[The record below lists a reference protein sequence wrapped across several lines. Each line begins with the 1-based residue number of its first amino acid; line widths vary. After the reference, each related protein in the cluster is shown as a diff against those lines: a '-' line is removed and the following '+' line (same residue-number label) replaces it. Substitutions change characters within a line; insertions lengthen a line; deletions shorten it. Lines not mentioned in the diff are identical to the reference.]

1 MKERETRIEKNIRI
15 LLKDDDNNYPGTII
29 NFSKSGMAIKTSHL
43 FPTYKVI
50 GVCVKIGQKVLP
62 IKGSVRWV
70 NETPSP
76 ADDPQGQQKQIGISL
91 RNPPPEYL
99 EYFEKDPGN
108 AG

>member
-1 MKERETRIEKNIRI
+1 MKEREIRIEKSIRV
-15 LLKDDDNNYPGTII
+15 LLKDDDKSYPGTII
-29 NFSKSGMAIKTSHL
+29 NFSKSGMAIQTEYP

-76 ADDPQGQQKQIGISL
+76 SDASPGQQKQIGISL
-91 RNPPPEYL
+91 RNPPPDYL
-99 EYFEKDPGN
+99 KYFE
-108 AG
+108 